1 MNLDKLVC
9 EGPRNK
15 LLGKLTERSRLLGKY
30 EAAHPA
36 TVERVLAALDAV
48 GPSEA
53 GDVIQSLL
61 WELVTTEQLAAQLSE
76 MLAENERSPG

>member
-1 MNLDKLVC
+1 MTTMEQAVC
-9 EGPRNK
+9 DGPENQ
-15 LLGKLTERSRLLGKY
+15 LLARVKVRVRLLNSH
-30 EAAHPA
+30 EAAHPV

-61 WELVTTEQLAAQLSE
+61 WKKVQSDHLAASLSDE
-76 MLAENERSPG
+76 INSKVGN